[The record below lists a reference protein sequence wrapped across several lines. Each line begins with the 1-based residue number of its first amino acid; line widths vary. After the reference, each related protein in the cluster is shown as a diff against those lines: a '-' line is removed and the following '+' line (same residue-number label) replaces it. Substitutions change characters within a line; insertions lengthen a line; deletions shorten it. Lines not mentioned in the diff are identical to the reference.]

1 MLSLQETGNLSP
13 DCLNH
18 WTIRE
23 IPNKWLLTVW
33 FFSEWDT
40 GRRWKEVLAEMSATA
55 GNIPV
60 ARASNNRVAVG
71 GAKNSAGSG
80 HLLAGSMQVR
90 ASHTTQVLTE
100 HQSERVLGMCVCA
113 LGVHLGCVCVCVYAC
128 LTLCNFMGCSP
139 PGSSVHGMSP
149 ARILE
154 WVATSSS
161 RGPSQPRIEAL
172 SLVSPALTG
181 GFFTSGTTC
190 EATHLQQP
198 RKKYI
203 WIKMIEE
210 SIKKIKF
217 QAFA

>member
-113 LGVHLGCVCVCVYAC
+113 LGVHLGCVCVCVCAHVW
-128 LTLCNFMGCSP
+128 LFATSWAVARQAPLSMGCPRQEYWSGLPLPP
-139 PGSSVHGMSP
+139 PGDLPNPGSKLYPLCLLHWQADSLPVVPPVKPHICNSQ
-149 ARILE
+149 E
-154 WVATSSS
+154 KNTS
-161 RGPSQPRIEAL
+161 E
-172 SLVSPALTG
+172 
-181 GFFTSGTTC
+181 
-190 EATHLQQP
+190 
-198 RKKYI
+198 
-203 WIKMIEE
+203 
-210 SIKKIKF
+210 
-217 QAFA
+217 